1 MGIEGFRERYDTE
14 TASLVIRGRSFRF
27 LVPKSIDRYINQQDV
42 FQGFPLWA
50 KIWEASLVLA
60 DHMAARKPE
69 EGKRILEIG
78 AGMGLVGIVASAF
91 GHRVTMTE
99 NSPDALNFS
108 RANAVINGREG
119 DGLLEILP
127 LDWHSPRLEG
137 AFDLVVGSEVV
148 YSHND
153 FGPLNG
159 LFERY
164 LTPEGEV
171 VLAEGIRKTSIEF
184 FKMMSGT
191 HRVSVNK
198 KVLRSG
204 DKEIPLML
212 ATIKRK

>member
-1 MGIEGFRERYDTE
+1 
-14 TASLVIRGRSFRF
+14 
-27 LVPKSIDRYINQQDV
+27 
-42 FQGFPLWA
+42 
-50 KIWEASLVLA
+50 
-60 DHMAARKPE
+60 
-69 EGKRILEIG
+69 
-78 AGMGLVGIVASAF
+78 
-91 GHRVTMTE
+91 
-99 NSPDALNFS
+99 
-108 RANAVINGREG
+108 
-119 DGLLEILP
+119 
-127 LDWHSPRLEG
+127 
-137 AFDLVVGSEVV
+137 
-148 YSHND
+148 
-153 FGPLNG
+153 LNG